1 MAIIRVVP
9 IHPRLLIGKLSKAG
23 YSQTYIAH
31 KVGVVQ
37 STISRL
43 ASGNAPDCQY
53 SLVVSLFNLVVKHN
67 LE

>member
-23 YSQTYIAH
+23 DSQAYRAH

-43 ASGNAPDCQY
+43 ASGDAPDCQY

>member
-1 MAIIRVVP
+1 MTIIKVVP

-23 YSQTYIAH
+23 YSQAYIAH
-31 KVGVVQ
+31 KVGVTQ

-43 ASGNAPDCQY
+43 SSGNAPDCAY
-53 SLVVSLFNLVVKHN
+53 SLVVSLLKLVVKHN